1 MDTFKFFIHGGKME
15 EKIVY
20 PDFLE
25 LEREEINYLVM
36 KYLKEEQERNQ

>member
-1 MDTFKFFIHGGKME
+1 ME

-20 PDFLE
+20 PEFLA

-36 KYLKEEQERNQ
+36 KYLKEEQEKNQ